1 MINKDKWTASEHQ
14 LFLEGME
21 IYGKRKP
28 SKISQLLGTRTT
40 AQVISHAQKYLSKI
54 QKIYE
59 ETKRSKVVYHI
70 PFDIS

>member
-1 MINKDKWTASEHQ
+1 
-14 LFLEGME
+14 ME

-59 ETKRSKVVYHI
+59 ETKRSKVAYHI